1 MNFDDILAPLA
12 AGDRVQVPPTWG
24 QGRATFGG
32 LVAALLY
39 ARAAAVLQDAGEDLA
54 GKPPRSLTVSFVGPL
69 APGEARVETRVL
81 RSGRNVT
88 QVQALLWQV
97 DERRPDA
104 GEQVA
109 AALLASFG
117 TGRESQVVIA
127 PAPAPSYPAPE
138 SLAPWPYIAGV
149 TPEFMQHF
157 GFCWTVGQLPFSGPP
172 ARTGDIGGWMR
183 FRAPVARIGV
193 AQLLGLID
201 AWPPAVL
208 PMFPRPA
215 PMSTLAWTVEL
226 TTAGLAAL
234 PALPGDA
241 WLQYL
246 AQTDFSGDG
255 YAHTLSRT
263 WAPDGTL
270 LALCR
275 QTVAVF
281 A

>member
-1 MNFDDILAPLA
+1 MNFDDILASLRS
-12 AGDRVQVPPTWG
+12 GDHATVPPTWG

-39 ARAAAVLQDAGEDLA
+39 ARVAAVLEGAGEDLSA
-54 GKPPRSLTVSFVGPL
+54 RPPRSLTVSFVGPL
-69 APGEARVETRVL
+69 APGEARIETRVL
-81 RSGRNVT
+81 RGGRNVT
-88 QVQALLWQV
+88 QVQALLWQ
-97 DERRPDA
+97 DDGR

-117 TGRESQVVIA
+117 AGRDSQVVIVPEAA
-127 PAPAPSYPAPE
+127 PAYPAPDTV
-138 SLAPWPYIAGV
+138 APWPYIAGV
-149 TPEFMQHF
+149 TPDFMQHF
-157 GFCWTVGQLPFSGPP
+157 RFRWTVGQLPFAGPP
-172 ARTGDIGGWMR
+172 APTGDIGGWMR
-183 FRAPVARIGV
+183 FREPVARIGV

-226 TTAGLAAL
+226 NAPGL
-234 PALPGDA
+234 PALHELPGDA
-241 WLQYL
+241 SLQYL

-255 YAHTLSRT
+255 YAHTRSRT

>member
-1 MNFDDILAPLA
+1 MNFDDILAPLG
-12 AGDRVQVPPTWG
+12 AGDRVTVPPAWG

-39 ARAAAVLQDAGEDLA
+39 ARVAAVLEGAAEDLVA
-54 GKPPRSLTVSFVGPL
+54 KPPRSLTVSFVGPL

-81 RSGRNVT
+81 RGGRNVT
-88 QVQALLWQV
+88 QVQAWLWQ
-97 DERRPDA
+97 DDGK

-117 TGRESQVVIA
+117 AGRESQVIIVPEPV
-127 PAPAPSYPAPE
+127 PAFPPPAD
-138 SLAPWPYIAGV
+138 LAPWPYIAGV
-149 TPEFMQHF
+149 TPEFMQHVEF
-157 GFCWTVGQLPFSGPP
+157 RWAHGQLPFSGSP

-193 AQLLGLID
+193 AQLLGLVD
-201 AWPPAVL
+201 TWPPAVL

-215 PMSTLAWTVEL
+215 PMSTLAWTVEFND
-226 TTAGLAAL
+226 AGLSAL
-234 PALPGDA
+234 GDLPGDVA
-241 WLQYL
+241 LGYL
-246 AQTDFSGDG
+246 AQTDFSSDG
-255 YAHTLSRT
+255 YAHTRSRT

-281 A
+281 I